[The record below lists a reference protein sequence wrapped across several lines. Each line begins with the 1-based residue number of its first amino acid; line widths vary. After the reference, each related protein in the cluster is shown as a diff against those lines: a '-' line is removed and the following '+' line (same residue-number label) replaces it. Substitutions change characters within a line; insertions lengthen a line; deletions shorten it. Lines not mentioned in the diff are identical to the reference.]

1 NAQVTGVKAIRPST
15 LVNSFKSGGAIFTA
29 ITTAAALL
37 ALIIGG
43 LSVVNTMFMA
53 VAERVREIGL
63 KKAVGATTIDVMG
76 EFLLEATLIGLIGG
90 LLGYGIGAAITIVVN
105 ATTPAGQSTLF
116 LITPNLT
123 ILAIG
128 FATALGA
135 VAGVL
140 PAWRAARMDPV
151 IALRTDLMANVRLV
165 ELTKYYKRGSETI
178 KALDGVTLDIEKGEF
193 VAVVGRSGSGKTTML
208 DLLGLLLKPTS
219 GSLFIDDVDTAKLND
234 RERAHMRARRVGF
247 VFQEYNLLSGLNV
260 LENVM
265 LPLRY
270 VKDGK
275 NGRGRPV
282 ELIDRVGL
290 SDRVKHRPSELSG
303 GQMQRVAIARSMVN
317 SPSLIL
323 LDEPTGAVDTETAQ
337 QPADLLKRLNH
348 EEKGTIAPPTP
359 DLAPADQAK
368 RQIRLKDGRVLA
380 DQRVGAGAP
389 A

>member
-1 NAQVTGVKAIRPST
+1 
-15 LVNSFKSGGAIFTA
+15 
-29 ITTAAALL
+29 
-37 ALIIGG
+37 
-43 LSVVNTMFMA
+43 MA
-53 VAERVREIGL
+53 
-63 KKAVGATTIDVMG
+63 D
-76 EFLLEATLIGLIGG
+76 
-90 LLGYGIGAAITIVVN
+90 
-105 ATTPAGQSTLF
+105 
-116 LITPNLT
+116 
-123 ILAIG
+123 
-128 FATALGA
+128 
-135 VAGVL
+135 
-140 PAWRAARMDPV
+140 
-151 IALRTDLMANVRLV
+151 VRLV
-165 ELTKYYKRGSETI
+165 GLSKNYKRGAEVI
-178 KALDGVTLDIEKGEF
+178 KALDGVTLDIDKGEF

-275 NGRGRPV
+275 NGRGRAV
-282 ELIDRVGL
+282 ELIERVGL

-317 SPSLIL
+317 SPSLML

-337 QPADLLKRLNH
+337 QLVDLLKRLNQ
-348 EEKGTIAPPTP
+348 EEEVTIVLVTH
-359 DLAPADQAK
+359 DLDLADQAK
-368 RQIRLKDGRVLA
+368 RQIRLKDGRVLS